1 MLNSIILKDLF
12 SFKGEN
18 KIDLNKGVNLLLG
31 INGSGKTSFINA
43 IRLLQEGISGAG
55 IENLIQSQW
64 GGFYQIANCTGRDKS
79 EEVQLTYIFDFD
91 DVRKTKKEDIASNL
105 SKPYHLF
112 DTIEELASNIDYS
125 NNNIIVFFG
134 SFHISFDVK
143 KELLKNLNK

>member
-1 MLNSIILKDLF
+1 MEVISKEPLIIIDGGHNIDASLNIVSFLKRVKNDKHVIMIYQSLNDKDYINVIKNLDLV
-12 SFKGEN
+12 SDE
-18 KIDLNKGVNLLLG
+18 
-31 INGSGKTSFINA
+31 
-43 IRLLQEGISGAG
+43 
-55 IENLIQSQW
+55 
-64 GGFYQIANCTGRDKS
+64 Y
-79 EEVQLTYIFDFD
+79 YIFDFD

>member
-1 MLNSIILKDLF
+1 MIYQSLNDKDYINVIKNL
-12 SFKGEN
+12 
-18 KIDLNKGVNLLLG
+18 DLV
-31 INGSGKTSFINA
+31 SD
-43 IRLLQEGISGAG
+43 E
-55 IENLIQSQW
+55 
-64 GGFYQIANCTGRDKS
+64 Y
-79 EEVQLTYIFDFD
+79 YIFDFD